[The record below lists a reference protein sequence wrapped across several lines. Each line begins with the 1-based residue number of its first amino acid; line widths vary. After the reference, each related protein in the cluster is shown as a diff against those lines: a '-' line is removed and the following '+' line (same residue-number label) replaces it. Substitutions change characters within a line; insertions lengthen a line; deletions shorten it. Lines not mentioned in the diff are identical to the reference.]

1 VKRLLLAAVRL
12 YQRTLA
18 WVVPA
23 QCRFHPSC
31 SDYFAQAVERRG
43 ALVGTWLGV
52 RRLLRC
58 HPLGG
63 SGYDPV
69 PEPEEP
75 RAPATAEADPREGA
89 ASRLPADAH
98 GS

>member
-1 VKRLLLAAVRL
+1 MTRALLAAVRL

-18 WVVPA
+18 WILPA

-31 SDYFAQAVERRG
+31 SHYFTEALEKHG
-43 ALVGTWLGV
+43 ALKGTWLGL

-58 HPLGG
+58 HPFGR

-69 PEPEEP
+69 P
-75 RAPATAEADPREGA
+75 
-89 ASRLPADAH
+89 
-98 GS
+98 